1 MTQFFVSWLISFFF
15 LILTD
20 ALSLR
25 TPTRIVSPQKT
36 NLLNYVDGTV
46 EDIYVCPKSLS
57 PLKHVYRCF
66 GLFEEEYLVSEQDN
80 DLKYCV
86 LPNKYIDLTIKTEVE
101 RPVWALSVRERV
113 GQNLFQTKLL
123 PAIYERGYRQNFQ
136 VSLLLIIML
145 NSFSSTV
152 GTDYSVS
159 LSLLIHSI
167 FNDKMLTLSYS
178 TLSLLSH
185 ISFLSLLQTHLPRN
199 QPQSLHDHV
208 LDIVD
213 YWIPWH

>member
-1 MTQFFVSWLISFFF
+1 MTLLISALIGVICF

-25 TPTRIVSPQKT
+25 MSTTRIVSPQKQ
-36 NLLNYVDGTV
+36 NLLNYVDGEL

-66 GLFEEEYLVSEQDN
+66 GLFEEEYLVSEQDK

-86 LPNKYIDLTIKTEVE
+86 LPNKYTDLTIKTEVE

-136 VSLLLIIML
+136 VTSHDREIITPFLMA
-145 NSFSSTV
+145 NVVFCNFFPSC
-152 GTDYSVS
+152 
-159 LSLLIHSI
+159 
-167 FNDKMLTLSYS
+167 
-178 TLSLLSH
+178 SH
-185 ISFLSLLQTHLPRN
+185 ILLLQTYLPLN
-199 QPQSLHDHV
+199 HPLPLDHV
-208 LDIVD
+208 LVCCRRLDSQELTKNLPRRVSFF
-213 YWIPWH
+213 WQGQVLPTVP